1 MSMYKVFEALDAL
14 VHNVERAYGVPMT
27 SNCVVPRQDMLALL
41 DDLRDALPAELDDAQ
56 DVLDHRDGVL
66 REAEDKAR
74 LLVEDAEAEARDLL
88 LRATEESDAMIDDA
102 TNHANSVVAKANDTA
117 DRTVTDA
124 RREADSVSDRAQAE
138 AERLIESGNDSYRRA
153 VSEGQAEQDRLVS
166 EAEVVRRANEEA
178 HRIVDGAHADS
189 NKLRNECDEY
199 VDSKLAEF
207 ETSLSTTLR
216 SVSADRTALRRG
228 AGATGRE
235 PRDAAPAARD
245 YEREPRSYERDY

>member
-1 MSMYKVFEALDAL
+1 MYKVFEALDAL

-56 DVLDHRDGVL
+56 DVLDHRDGVI

-74 LLVEDAEAEARDLL
+74 LLVEDAEIEARDLL

-124 RREADSVSDRAQAE
+124 RREADSLTERAQAE

-166 EAEVVRRANEEA
+166 ESEVVRRSNEEA
-178 HRIVDGAHADS
+178 HRIIDGAHADS